1 MKKLLEKKNYMFQ
14 KLRMNKILNTNESN
28 NENKLITNYFKNL
41 SQFTKRGNNS
51 ENNLE
56 YLNEQIDYINNDNS
70 INNLNE
76 DQKANYVQNLSDITR
91 ILEINLLKKD
101 NKKLKNQMD
110 LLMKNNIKLSNE
122 LYDLKKQLEKLEQKV
137 EYNNKKYEKKKN
149 YPKEKETISVKKDVE
164 EIRNKIKEEEEKE
177 RKVKEEE
184 EENDSGFSFDK
195 KKECMKN

>member
-1 MKKLLEKKNYMFQ
+1 MFQ

-56 YLNEQIDYINNDNS
+56 YLNEQINYINNDNS

-122 LYDLKKQLEKLEQKV
+122 LYDLIKQLEKLEQKV
-137 EYNNKKYEKKKN
+137 EYNNKKYEKKKKLSKRKGN
-149 YPKEKETISVKKDVE
+149 YL
-164 EIRNKIKEEEEKE
+164 
-177 RKVKEEE
+177 
-184 EENDSGFSFDK
+184 
-195 KKECMKN
+195 C

>member
-122 LYDLKKQLEKLEQKV
+122 LYDLKKQLEKLEQK
-137 EYNNKKYEKKKN
+137 
-149 YPKEKETISVKKDVE
+149 
-164 EIRNKIKEEEEKE
+164 
-177 RKVKEEE
+177 
-184 EENDSGFSFDK
+184 
-195 KKECMKN
+195 

>member
-56 YLNEQIDYINNDNS
+56 YFSEQIDYINNDNS

-76 DQKANYVQNLSDITR
+76 DQKANHAQNLSDIT
-91 ILEINLLKKD
+91 
-101 NKKLKNQMD
+101 
-110 LLMKNNIKLSNE
+110 
-122 LYDLKKQLEKLEQKV
+122 
-137 EYNNKKYEKKKN
+137 
-149 YPKEKETISVKKDVE
+149 
-164 EIRNKIKEEEEKE
+164 
-177 RKVKEEE
+177 
-184 EENDSGFSFDK
+184 
-195 KKECMKN
+195 

>member
-56 YLNEQIDYINNDNS
+56 YLNEQINYINNDNS

-122 LYDLKKQLEKLEQKV
+122 LYDLKKQLEKLEQKI
-137 EYNNKKYEKKKN
+137 EYNNKKYEKKKLSKRKGN
-149 YPKEKETISVKKDVE
+149 YL
-164 EIRNKIKEEEEKE
+164 
-177 RKVKEEE
+177 
-184 EENDSGFSFDK
+184 
-195 KKECMKN
+195 C